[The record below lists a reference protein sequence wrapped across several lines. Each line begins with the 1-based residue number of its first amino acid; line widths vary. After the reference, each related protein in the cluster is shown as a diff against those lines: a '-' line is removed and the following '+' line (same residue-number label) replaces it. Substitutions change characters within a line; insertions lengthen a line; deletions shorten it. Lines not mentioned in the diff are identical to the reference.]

1 MPEYKCECCNYITKI
16 RSQFER
22 HKLTKKH
29 AKNME
34 LAQKKYKQ
42 QKDLETKNKRTCL
55 HCNKVFSSI
64 SSVKRHIENSCRKNK
79 QSEFSKKYRR
89 QKYRKKQEYL
99 NSITNK
105 MNMDNI
111 ILDYSSSENDSDN
124 EDSYKLNI
132 NKVAQHILEN
142 ENLSNKLS
150 IINKLNYIN
159 TDLSLENETNI
170 VNTVVNTNI
179 SINGQLI
186 EGDPMKKPEIK
197 NILISSFSHPYF
209 KNNINFVPLTFF
221 NDDEFLFWFNHNHN
235 LNIQKPGIE

>member
-1 MPEYKCECCNYITKI
+1 
-16 RSQFER
+16 
-22 HKLTKKH
+22 
-29 AKNME
+29 
-34 LAQKKYKQ
+34 
-42 QKDLETKNKRTCL
+42 
-55 HCNKVFSSI
+55 
-64 SSVKRHIENSCRKNK
+64 
-79 QSEFSKKYRR
+79 
-89 QKYRKKQEYL
+89 
-99 NSITNK
+99 
-105 MNMDNI
+105 MDNI

-197 NILISSFSHPYF
+197 NILIISFSHPYF
-209 KNNINFVPLTFF
+209 KNNINFVPLTF
-221 NDDEFLFWFNHNHN
+221 
-235 LNIQKPGIE
+235 